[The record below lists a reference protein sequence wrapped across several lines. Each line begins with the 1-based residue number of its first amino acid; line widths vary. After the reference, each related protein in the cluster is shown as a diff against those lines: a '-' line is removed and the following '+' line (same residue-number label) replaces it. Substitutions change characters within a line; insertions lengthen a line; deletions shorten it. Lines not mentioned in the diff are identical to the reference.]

1 MGFVVHGKPRERGP
15 AAVRFDPRSLS
26 FNTKATRLLEGVT
39 HLRLLHD
46 PETGQVAFEPTTPN
60 DPAGYKVVARNRA
73 SIRVFSLSFVNAT
86 GHIGKKFELQEDGAR
101 LVSVDHETA
110 QQQDEN

>member
-1 MGFVVHGKPRERGP
+1 MAFEVHGKPRDRGP

-46 PETGQVAFEPTTPN
+46 TETGQVAFEPTTEY
-60 DPAGYKVVARNRA
+60 DPVGYKVVSRNKA
-73 SIRVFSLSFVNAT
+73 CVRVFSLSFVNAT
-86 GHIGKKFELQEDGAR
+86 GHIGKKLELRQDGVR
-101 LVSVDHETA
+101 LVSVEPS
-110 QQQDEN
+110 